1 MNIDQQLL
9 ALQYISRKINKEIIL
24 LGIPQ
29 KDVPNL
35 LTSLRD
41 LTRFNKINNN
51 IKRITRIYRSY

>member
-1 MNIDQQLL
+1 LNIDQQLL